1 MAWAE
6 QTLGEAFTGIKDAL
20 LRGNDAQISWE
31 VDRALSERMTVADFK
46 PIQAP
51 VSCWWASLSRAG
63 HFKALIEQNMAGV
76 IGQGRIE
83 RSVMIDTDHDGII
96 DSAAFINSLV
106 AAMA

>member
-1 MAWAE
+1 MLVGVIE
-6 QTLGEAFTGIKDAL
+6 
-20 LRGNDAQISWE
+20 
-31 VDRALSERMTVADFK
+31 
-46 PIQAP
+46 
-51 VSCWWASLSRAG
+51 RAG